1 MLIQPYLFFAGNCE
15 QAVNFYAQQL
25 NGNIEIMMRY
35 KDIPAEGQQN
45 GPPDAD
51 PESIMHARL
60 VIGDNVIMAS
70 DGCPADPT
78 GPLHRGYSLSITGE
92 NVEHGRDLFTRLAQG
107 GSVTMPFQ
115 PTFWAKGFGMLTD
128 QFGVNWMVNVE

>member
-1 MLIQPYLFFAGNCE
+1 MLIQPYLFFSGDCE

-25 NGNIEIMMRY
+25 NGNIEILMRY
-35 KDIPAEGQQN
+35 KDMPAQEQQN
-45 GPPDAD
+45 GPPNTD

-70 DGCPADPT
+70 DSCPQDSAKSSPQ
-78 GPLHRGYSLSITGE
+78 GYALSIRSE
-92 NVEHGRDLFTRLAQG
+92 NVEKGRECFTRLAEG
-107 GSVTMPFQ
+107 GTITMPFQ

-128 QFGVNWMVNVE
+128 KFGVNWMVNVE

>member
-1 MLIQPYLFFAGNCE
+1 MLIQPYLFFTGNCE

-35 KDIPAEGQQN
+35 KDIPAEEQQN
-45 GPPDAD
+45 GPPNAD
-51 PESIMHARL
+51 PDSIMHARL

-78 GPLHRGYSLSITGE
+78 GPAHSGYSLSIRSE
-92 NVEHGRDLFTRLAQG
+92 SVEQGREVFNRLAQG
-107 GSVTMPFQ
+107 GSITMPFQ

-128 QFGVNWMVNVE
+128 KFGVNWMVNVE

>member
-1 MLIQPYLFFAGNCE
+1 MLIQPYLFFTGNCE

-25 NGNIEIMMRY
+25 NGTIEIMMRY
-35 KDIPAEGQQN
+35 KDIPAEEQQN
-45 GPPDAD
+45 GAPDTD
-51 PESIMHARL
+51 PDSIMHARL

-78 GPLHRGYSLSITGE
+78 GPSHRGYSLSIRSE
-92 NVEHGRDLFTRLAQG
+92 NVEQGGEVFNRLAEG
-107 GSVTMPFQ
+107 GTVTMPFQ

-128 QFGVNWMVNVE
+128 KFGVNWMVNVE

>member
-35 KDIPAEGQQN
+35 QDIPAEEQQN
-45 GPPDAD
+45 GPPNTD

-60 VIGDNVIMAS
+60 VIGENVIMAS
-70 DGCPADPT
+70 DGGPT
-78 GPLHRGYSLSITGE
+78 HSGYSLSILSE
-92 NVEHGRDLFTRLAQG
+92 NVEQGEEVFNRLAQG
-107 GSVTMPFQ
+107 GSITMPFQ

-128 QFGVNWMVNVE
+128 KFGVNWMVNVE